1 MNAKIIAIDQNCS
14 DSQRNVGCLGLRVT
28 HLSVKT
34 PVLHLKYV
42 RLIKLIL
49 TVFLDS
55 FGLHVKKFSLFCEEF
70 CD

>member
-34 PVLHLKYV
+34 PILHLKICKAYKAD
-42 RLIKLIL
+42 LN
-49 TVFLDS
+49 
-55 FGLHVKKFSLFCEEF
+55 SLLRFFWFAC
-70 CD
+70 